1 MGAFSILW
9 TERDT
14 FAFNGRYN
22 QQRYVNIWPQPV
34 QKPHPPV
41 WLPGGGSIETWQWC
55 AKMDDVYAYL
65 SYFGYKD
72 GRATMPGFWDEM
84 ARLGKDRNPY
94 RAGFLQFVGVA
105 ESRDKAM
112 ELYRAPA
119 EYCYGRCPRGW
130 ITRSGEENAMKYALG
145 TVLLAGGL
153 ALALSASA
161 ADVLTLTSLQIQ
173 DNGTL
178 AVKNACA
185 DKQRTPNCVGENVS
199 PPLAWAGV
207 PDGTKS
213 FALLLFDP
221 EGRAPAGVS
230 HMVIYGIPADVKG
243 FAEGELSKESPKFVG
258 GKNLMGTGLYFG
270 PGTPPNTD
278 WHHYTWTLVATDL
291 DPKAPELKPGMTR
304 EELAAAL
311 KDHVKGSAGLV
322 TRFKHP

>member
-1 MGAFSILW
+1 
-9 TERDT
+9 
-14 FAFNGRYN
+14 
-22 QQRYVNIWPQPV
+22 
-34 QKPHPPV
+34 
-41 WLPGGGSIETWQWC
+41 
-55 AKMDDVYAYL
+55 
-65 SYFGYKD
+65 
-72 GRATMPGFWDEM
+72 
-84 ARLGKDRNPY
+84 
-94 RAGFLQFVGVA
+94 
-105 ESRDKAM
+105 
-112 ELYRAPA
+112 
-119 EYCYGRCPRGW
+119 
-130 ITRSGEENAMKYALG
+130 MKYALG

-153 ALALSASA
+153 ALSLSASA
-161 ADVLTLTSLQIQ
+161 ADVLTLTSPQMP

-199 PPLAWAGV
+199 PPLAWSGV

-230 HMVIYGIPADVKG
+230 HMVIYGIPADVQG